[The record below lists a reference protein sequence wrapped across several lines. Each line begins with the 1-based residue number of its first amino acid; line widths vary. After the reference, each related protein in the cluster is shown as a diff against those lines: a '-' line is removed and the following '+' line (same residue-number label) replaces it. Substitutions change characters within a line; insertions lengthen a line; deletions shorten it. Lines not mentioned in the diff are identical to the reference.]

1 MTAAAIARVMAGVL
15 MAITSHGPTLPEGG
29 TFYRWWRDPEL
40 HHYTISPGQRYNT
53 SYRVETRDNLIQDDL
68 LRLSP
73 EKIRPFP
80 KAQKRKGTCKGRPKG
95 R

>member
-1 MTAAAIARVMAGVL
+1 MTAAAIARVMDGVF
-15 MAITSHGPTLPEGG
+15 MAITGYCSTLPEG
-29 TFYRWWRDPEL
+29 
-40 HHYTISPGQRYNT
+40 GQRYNT

-73 EKIRPFP
+73 EKISPFP

-95 R
+95 K